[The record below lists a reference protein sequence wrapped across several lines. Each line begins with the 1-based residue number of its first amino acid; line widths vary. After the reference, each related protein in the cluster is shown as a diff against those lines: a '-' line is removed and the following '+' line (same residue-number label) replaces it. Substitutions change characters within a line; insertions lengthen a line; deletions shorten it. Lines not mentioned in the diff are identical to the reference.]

1 MEAELGDHI
10 PVVHASIAG
19 CRFVGRVCVGNRR
32 GLLVPNTCGD
42 QASERGAPPKRTNKK
57 DILFTR
63 ARGWRGSSAYE
74 SIYPRGRER
83 VERHTPERK
92 RLSSSQYDP
101 RALELRAP
109 RQLSILVLE
118 TEQELQHIRN
128 ALPDSVVV
136 QRVDERLS
144 ALGNCIAT
152 NDHVALVHT
161 DLDRETE
168 EIVADVLGVE
178 VFRQTICGNALV
190 GSYCV
195 FTNQGG
201 VVHPRTSVDDLEEL
215 ASLLQVPLIAAT
227 VNRGSDVLGA
237 GLIANDWAAFCGY
250 DTTSTEINVIDSVFK
265 LHEDDNAPVDANGRP
280 QATARFRD
288 ALIDTIC

>member
-1 MEAELGDHI
+1 MANRAQFEGSNEIGVVSLLTNSYALTCIGNSENYFSQLQSELGEHI
-10 PVVHASIAG
+10 PVVHASISG
-19 CRFVGRVCVGNRR
+19 CRFLGRVCAGNKR

-42 QASERGAPPKRTNKK
+42 Q
-57 DILFTR
+57 
-63 ARGWRGSSAYE
+63 
-74 SIYPRGRER
+74 
-83 VERHTPERK
+83 
-92 RLSSSQYDP
+92 
-101 RALELRAP
+101 
-109 RQLSILVLE
+109 
-118 TEQELQHIRN
+118 ELQHLRN

-144 ALGNCIAT
+144 ALGNCISC

-161 DLDRETE
+161 DIDKQTE
-168 EIVADVLGVE
+168 EIIADVLGVE

-201 VVHPRTSVDDLEEL
+201 IVHPRTSVDDLEEL
-215 ASLLQVPLIAAT
+215 ASLLQVPLIAGT

-237 GLIANDWAAFCGY
+237 GLIANDWAAFVGA
-250 DTTSTEINVIDSVFK
+250 DTTSTEINVIESIFK
-265 LHEDDNAPVDANGRP
+265 LNDDDDDEGALPAAKT
-280 QATARFRD
+280 QQFRD